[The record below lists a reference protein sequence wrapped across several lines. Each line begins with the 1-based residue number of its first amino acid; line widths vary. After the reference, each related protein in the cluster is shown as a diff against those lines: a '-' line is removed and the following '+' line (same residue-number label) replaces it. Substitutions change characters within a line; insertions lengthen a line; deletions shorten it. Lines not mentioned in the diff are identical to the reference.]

1 MPSFVK
7 REKASARASSDCY
20 FLLVIKSQIM
30 SNYPKST
37 PTHSEPPKYT
47 SPKNSNTIPIQFLK
61 NSQRIPEFPK
71 NSQRMPEKFPKNFQ
85 RIPKEFPNIPKI
97 IISWLWKCDYYQDR
111 SYHIPQ
117 SSENIRNFAVQN
129 EIDPTNV
136 QKYLSSLTSLKISNQ
151 LQDQC
156 LVHQS

>member
-1 MPSFVK
+1 MNVQIPFL
-7 REKASARASSDCY
+7 SARMRQLALLVIV

-71 NSQRMPEKFPKNFQ
+71 NSRIPKEFPNSQRIPKFPNSQRIPKFPKNSQRMPEKIPKKFQ

-97 IISWLWKCDYYQDR
+97 IIS
-111 SYHIPQ
+111 
-117 SSENIRNFAVQN
+117 
-129 EIDPTNV
+129 
-136 QKYLSSLTSLKISNQ
+136 
-151 LQDQC
+151 
-156 LVHQS
+156 

>member
-1 MPSFVK
+1 MRQLALLVIV
-7 REKASARASSDCY
+7 

-61 NSQRIPEFPK
+61 IPKEFPNSQRIPKFPK

-85 RIPKEFPNIPKI
+85 RISKEFPKNSQIFPKYPSIPNSRLEYEI
-97 IISWLWKCDYYQDR
+97 PFVLVIHNAISVRILSNYYKNKMRELDVCKWQMQR
-111 SYHIPQ
+111 
-117 SSENIRNFAVQN
+117 
-129 EIDPTNV
+129 
-136 QKYLSSLTSLKISNQ
+136 KKIS
-151 LQDQC
+151 
-156 LVHQS
+156 VIQSET